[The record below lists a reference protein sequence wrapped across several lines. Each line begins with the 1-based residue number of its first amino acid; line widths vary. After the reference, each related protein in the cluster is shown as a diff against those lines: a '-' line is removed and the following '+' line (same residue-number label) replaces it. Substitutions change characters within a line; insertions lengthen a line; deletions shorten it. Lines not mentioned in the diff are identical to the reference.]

1 MKACLVQLS
10 KEHGFGEL
18 FLLLLLGSLA
28 DLGKG
33 TSKYISSEKT
43 SYSLYRKETT
53 ENSSASAGIFEAALL
68 RLKKSN

>member
-43 SYSLYRKETT
+43 SCSLYRKTT